1 MEATELVENKPTARP
16 FQCGWQSCT
25 KSFKRKSDLQRHYR
39 IHTNER
45 PYACS
50 ISGCGKTFIQKSA
63 LTVHIRIHTGEK
75 PHQCEHNN
83 CGKRFSDSSS
93 LTRHRRIHTGAR
105 PYKCTY
111 DGCSRSFCRKATMDE
126 HERRSHQHGINPNEI
141 LQDFSSD
148 SEDNEPPLTPQHSA
162 MTWSP
167 RDIISMDQAIPD
179 GPIHRPPS
187 YADFDQPVH
196 GQHTPHQYDNRHG
209 ISSNAPRKSHGQPLL
224 GYHVEAPTPRQ
235 TMTTP
240 GQIYHIP
247 ERGNPGIL
255 TMANTA
261 RPHQQLP
268 HQVERPPTELLYP
281 TLAIA
286 APTRTSPRTFSTK
299 SVPSS
304 GVQECLCKYLLK
316 HEPEY
321 AQADTQQSIIPFQQY
336 IHNLISQPQQ
346 PVTSQAQTI
355 HRHAA
360 KHSPRISAQVQEENW
375 SNYVLSTEATTI
387 RHLPA
392 YGNAVYD
399 PYEAKIEF
407 DNPLMQLQSRRLAS
421 M

>member
-1 MEATELVENKPTARP
+1 MGAMELVENEPTARP
-16 FQCGWQSCT
+16 FQCGWRSCT

-75 PHQCEHNN
+75 PHQCHHNN

-93 LTRHRRIHTGAR
+93 LARHRRVHTGAR

-111 DGCSRSFCRKATMDE
+111 DGCSRSFCRKATMVE
-126 HERRSHQHGINPNEI
+126 HQRRSHQHEMNPNDI
-141 LQDFSSD
+141 LHDFSSD

-167 RDIISMDQAIPD
+167 HDIVSMDQAIPH
-179 GPIHRPPS
+179 GPIHNPTS

-196 GQHTPHQYDNRHG
+196 GQHMPHQYANRHG
-209 ISSNAPRKSHGQPLL
+209 ISSNVPRKSHGQPVP
-224 GYHVEAPTPRQ
+224 GYYVRAPTPRR
-235 TMTTP
+235 TITTP
-240 GQIYHIP
+240 GQIYHIT

-255 TMANTA
+255 SMANTA

-268 HQVERPPTELLYP
+268 QEVERPPIELPYS

-286 APTRTSPRTFSTK
+286 APARTSPRTFSTT
-299 SVPSS
+299 SISSS
-304 GVQECLCKYLLK
+304 GVQECLCKYLLE

-321 AQADTQQSIIPFQQY
+321 PQADTQQSIIQYQQY
-336 IHNLISQPQQ
+336 IQNIISQPQQ
-346 PVTSQAQTI
+346 PVTSQARTI
-355 HRHAA
+355 HALAA
-360 KHSPRISAQVQEENW
+360 KHSPQMSAQAQQEKW

-387 RHLPA
+387 RQLPA

-399 PYEAKIEF
+399 PYEAKIEV
-407 DNPLMQLQSRRLAS
+407 DDPLMQLPSRRLAS

>member
-1 MEATELVENKPTARP
+1 MEAIELVENKPTTHL
-16 FQCGWQSCT
+16 FQCSWRSCT

-75 PHQCEHNN
+75 PHQCEYNN

-93 LTRHRRIHTGAR
+93 FARHRRVHMGVR
-105 PYKCTY
+105 LYKCTY
-111 DGCSRSFCRKATMDE
+111 NGCSRSFYRKATMDE
-126 HERRSHQHGINPNEI
+126 HQRRLHQHGMNPNDI
-141 LQDFSSD
+141 LYDFSSD
-148 SEDNEPPLTPQHSA
+148 LEDNKLPLTPQHSA

-167 RDIISMDQAIPD
+167 RDIMSMDQAILD

-209 ISSNAPRKSHGQPLL
+209 ISSNVPQKSHGQPLP
-224 GYHVEAPTPRQ
+224 GYYIRAPTPHQ
-235 TMTTP
+235 TITTP
-240 GQIYHIP
+240 GQIYHIT
-247 ERGNPGIL
+247 EQGNPGIL
-255 TMANTA
+255 MMANTA

-268 HQVERPPTELLYP
+268 HQVERPPIELPYP

-286 APTRTSPRTFSTK
+286 APTRTSPRTFSTT
-299 SVPSS
+299 SIPSS
-304 GVQECLCKYLLK
+304 GVQECLCKDLLDPQ
-316 HEPEY
+316 PEY
-321 AQADTQQSIIPFQQY
+321 VQADTQQSIIQFQQY

-355 HRHAA
+355 HTLAA
-360 KHSPRISAQVQEENW
+360 KYSPQISAQAQQENW
-375 SNYVLSTEATTI
+375 SNYILSTKATTI
-387 RHLPA
+387 RQLPA
-392 YGNAVYD
+392 YSNAVYD
-399 PYEAKIEF
+399 PYEAKIEV
-407 DNPLMQLQSRRLAS
+407 DDPLMQLPSRRLAN